1 VTETSDE
8 LFDGANGWQT
18 MSGRISFTP
27 GAEDSSA
34 ACRTNFLAA
43 WRRPAA
49 LKRFAIVIGVFAVLG
64 ASFGWFNEQDMIAA
78 LIVAWGAALY
88 AVVLLL
94 LIMGITFLLLPRRT
108 RKLFAQ
114 QRSIQRRFDYGWSD
128 EGLEASSDLGSVRRG
143 WREFHGWRRGPSA
156 FLIYHN
162 DQLFEFLPLRAMTGE
177 EAEDLHATLTR
188 VGPPLF

>member
-1 VTETSDE
+1 
-8 LFDGANGWQT
+8 

-27 GAEDSSA
+27 EAEDTTA
-34 ACRTNFLAA
+34 ACRTNLLAA

-49 LKRFAIVIGVFAVLG
+49 LKRFAIIIGVFAVLG
-64 ASFGWFNEQDMIAA
+64 ALFGWFNERDMIAA
-78 LIVAWGAALY
+78 LIVAAGAALY
-88 AVVLLL
+88 AAVLLL
-94 LIMGITFLLLPRRT
+94 MILGTTFLLLPRRT

-114 QRSIQRRFDYGWSD
+114 QRSIQRQFDYGWSD
-128 EGLEASSDLGSVRRG
+128 EGLEASSDAGNTKRG
-143 WREFHGWRRGPSA
+143 WQEFHGWRRGPSA

-188 VGPPLF
+188 CGPPIF